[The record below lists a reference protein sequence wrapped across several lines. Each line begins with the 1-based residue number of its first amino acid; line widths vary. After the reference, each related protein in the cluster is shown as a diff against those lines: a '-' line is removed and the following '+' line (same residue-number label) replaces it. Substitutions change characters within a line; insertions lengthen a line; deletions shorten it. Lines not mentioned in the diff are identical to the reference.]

1 MFLGNV
7 IKWEDLFWTAV
18 NEFFPCKRV
27 RDKQTPPW
35 IDSEVKALCRKKDKA
50 SQRALKTK
58 NQDHI
63 DNFKSLRRNVKKL
76 IHKKYTDYLHNLADS
91 VEKEP
96 KKFWSF
102 YSIKT
107 KSRKLPLA
115 IKRNKDDINR
125 VTASK
130 KKANL
135 FNDYFHSVY
144 SHTSTEHP
152 PPGSH
157 PVVPI
162 HELSSVAVSA
172 SEVKSIFNN
181 LDASKSPGPDGITA
195 RLLKEVAPEIS
206 ASVTSIFNKS
216 LTSGVFPEKWKD
228 SKLTPVFK
236 SGQKDVITNYR
247 GISLLSIMSKVL
259 ERCVHTH
266 IYNHV
271 VDLPHPD
278 QHAFRKQK
286 SCVTQLVQYVHSLAK
301 TLDSGGQ
308 TNVIYLDMAK
318 AFDRVPHEKLV
329 YKLKMFGL

>member
-1 MFLGNV
+1 M
-7 IKWEDLFWTAV
+7 T
-18 NEFFPCKRV
+18 
-27 RDKQTPPW
+27 
-35 IDSEVKALCRKKDKA
+35 
-50 SQRALKTK
+50 TK

-76 IHKKYTDYLHNLADS
+76 IHKKYTDYLRNLADS

-102 YSIKT
+102 YSTKT
-107 KSRKLPLA
+107 KSRKIPLA
-115 IKRNKDDINR
+115 IKRNKDDINP
-125 VTASK
+125 VTASQR
-130 KKANL
+130 KANL

-144 SHTSTEHP
+144 NHTSAEPP

-206 ASVTSIFNKS
+206 ASVTSIFNKT

-228 SKLTPVFK
+228 SKITPVFK
-236 SGQKDVITNYR
+236 SGQKDVITN
-247 GISLLSIMSKVL
+247 
-259 ERCVHTH
+259 
-266 IYNHV
+266 
-271 VDLPHPD
+271 
-278 QHAFRKQK
+278 
-286 SCVTQLVQYVHSLAK
+286 
-301 TLDSGGQ
+301 
-308 TNVIYLDMAK
+308 
-318 AFDRVPHEKLV
+318 
-329 YKLKMFGL
+329 